1 MFQDFSRLV
10 LSGERDPRWPK
21 ISLLTQRVL
30 DACLLSARE
39 GSRVV
44 ALDGED

>member
-1 MFQDFSRLV
+1 LFRDFAELV
-10 LSGERDPRWPK
+10 LSGRRDDRWPK

-39 GSRVV
+39 SARVV
-44 ALDGED
+44 AL